1 MIEVVFEKDRYHTI
15 KTMEKWCRENIGV
28 GGWVYADPKDWEE
41 ERKWAMSSA
50 FGRTTFYFRDGED
63 ATMFTLRWT

>member
-1 MIEVVFEKDRYHTI
+1 MIEIVFEKDRYHTI

-63 ATMFTLRWT
+63 ATIFTLRWT

>member
-1 MIEVVFEKDRYHTI
+1 MIEIVFEKDRYHTI
-15 KTMEKWCRENIGV
+15 GTMERWCRENIGV

-50 FGRTTFYFRDGED
+50 FGRTTFYFRDDED
-63 ATMFTLRWT
+63 ATMFTLRWS